1 MIRYKQ
7 QSDHMGILDLFGKKD
22 VSPIAKRVPF
32 DIKTSFNPVRISS
45 HKVDRCDLEI
55 KIKNM
60 TDETVLTSL
69 VVEVGKSLGLD
80 QTGIH
85 KTKEIRVGYLNK
97 GDVYT
102 IIVPIW
108 SNNMTSTGDVPVKVN
123 AYVHYRTY
131 SYILNGVKKENV
143 LRVV

>member
-1 MIRYKQ
+1 
-7 QSDHMGILDLFGKKD
+7 MGILDLFGKKD
-22 VSPIAKRVPF
+22 VSKIAKKIPF
-32 DIKTSFNPVRISS
+32 EIKTSFNPVRLSS
-45 HKVDRCDLEI
+45 HKIDRCDLEI
-55 KIKNM
+55 KLKNI
-60 TDETVLTSL
+60 TDETVLCSIAI
-69 VVEVGKSLGLD
+69 EVGNGLALD

-97 GDVYT
+97 NDEYT

-108 SNNMTSTGDVPVKVN
+108 SNNMTPPGNIPVKIN

-131 SYILNGVKKENV
+131 SYILNGVKKETY